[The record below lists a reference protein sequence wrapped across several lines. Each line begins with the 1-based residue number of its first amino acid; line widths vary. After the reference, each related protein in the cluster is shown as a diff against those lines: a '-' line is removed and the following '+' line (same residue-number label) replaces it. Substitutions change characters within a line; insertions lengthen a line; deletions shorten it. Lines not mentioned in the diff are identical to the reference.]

1 MAYIWSKDLETGNKL
16 IDQQHQQLIQSIND
30 LLDACSQ
37 GKGRDKIVETMQF
50 LQSYTA
56 KHFADEE
63 TLQQRSNY
71 PDYMNHKRYHDTFKK
86 TVADILAELKT
97 SGPSVALVAK
107 VNTSVASW
115 FLSHIK
121 REDTKVAKHINSV
134 SQ

>member
-56 KHFADEE
+56 KHFAAAF
-63 TLQQRSNY
+63 Q
-71 PDYMNHKRYHDTFKK
+71 
-86 TVADILAELKT
+86 
-97 SGPSVALVAK
+97 
-107 VNTSVASW
+107 
-115 FLSHIK
+115 LS
-121 REDTKVAKHINSV
+121 
-134 SQ
+134 